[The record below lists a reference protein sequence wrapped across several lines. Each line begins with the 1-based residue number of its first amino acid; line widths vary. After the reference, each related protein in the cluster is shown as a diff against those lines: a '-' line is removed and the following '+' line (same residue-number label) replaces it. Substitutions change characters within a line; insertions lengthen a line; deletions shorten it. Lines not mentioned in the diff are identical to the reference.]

1 MRQKGKKVKL
11 SRPEALLALA
21 QTLLLYVDV
30 LTKGNELKSGL
41 AVLDSYDFEELV
53 LGFGGKKRL
62 ENSKE

>member
-1 MRQKGKKVKL
+1 MGKKVKL

-30 LTKGNELKSGL
+30 LTKGNEVKSGL
-41 AVLDSYDFEELV
+41 AVLDSYDFEELA
-53 LGFGGKKRL
+53 LGFGGEKRL